1 VNDILNKQAD
11 TMQAAQVAGQTVSQ
25 GLGAYG
31 DIKRDDAVTALQAAK
46 DRGDTEGMAAAL
58 VDYSNWDEGGTN
70 RIALHVA
77 GGALVAGLSGGSI
90 GSASQGAAGAGI
102 AAWAAGDLNRL
113 ANGTRDALGGGDA
126 AQMAGNVL
134 SNVIAGAGGFLI
146 GGTAGAF
153 TASNA
158 DLYNRST
165 GNGDGQGS
173 TANSAVD
180 TVSNSAA
187 GVWNGLISIGEMIA
201 NAPNGGPF
209 ASPGDP
215 GYISVDG
222 LRLPYTAGD
231 QVGPGVEFLAAALAT
246 RGAGKGAAAEA
257 KVLSEAEAFERSL
270 VNLPPG
276 ERVAQVKQTAQTVAT
291 DNGWTKDSQLSR
303 INGRDVY
310 RADDGTLYA
319 VDSQHGRLEQV
330 NGKTG
335 AHMGEVSMLDLQP
348 TKPADTSGR
357 HDLKLK

>member
-1 VNDILNKQAD
+1 
-11 TMQAAQVAGQTVSQ
+11 
-25 GLGAYG
+25 
-31 DIKRDDAVTALQAAK
+31 
-46 DRGDTEGMAAAL
+46 
-58 VDYSNWDEGGTN
+58 
-70 RIALHVA
+70 
-77 GGALVAGLSGGSI
+77 
-90 GSASQGAAGAGI
+90 
-102 AAWAAGDLNRL
+102 LNRL
-113 ANGTRDALGGGDA
+113 ANGTRDALGGSDA
-126 AQMAGNVL
+126 ALAAGNVAANIL
-134 SNVIAGAGGFLI
+134 AGGLGGLI
-146 GGTAGAF
+146 GGGTGAM

-165 GNGDGQGS
+165 GNGDGRGS

-180 TVSNSAA
+180 TARNSAA
-187 GVWNGLISIGEMIA
+187 GVWNGLVSIGEMAA

-215 GYISVDG
+215 GYISADG

-231 QVGPGVEFLAAALAT
+231 QVGPGVEFFAAALAT

-257 KVLSEAEAFERSL
+257 KALSEAEAFERSL

-319 VDSQHGRLEQV
+319 VDSQHGRFEQV
-330 NGKTG
+330 NGKNG

-348 TKPADTSGR
+348 TKPADTSGH